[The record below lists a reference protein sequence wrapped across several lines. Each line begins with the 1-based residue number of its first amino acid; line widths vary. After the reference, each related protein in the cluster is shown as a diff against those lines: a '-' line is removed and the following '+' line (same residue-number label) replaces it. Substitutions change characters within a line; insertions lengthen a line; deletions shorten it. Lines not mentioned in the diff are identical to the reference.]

1 MATAKKVEQGSKVR
15 YAVVAA
21 GWISQTALLPGVEH
35 TGNSEV
41 TTIVTGHEY
50 KAEVLA
56 EKYPS
61 IKHSYSY
68 EEYDEFLRA
77 NVADAVYLAT
87 PNWDHVEFA
96 IKTLEAGLH
105 LLLEKPMAVSV
116 EQCQQIIKASQKT
129 GAKLMVAY
137 RLHFEPGTLK
147 ALKRVRKGELGKLRY
162 FNSSFSQ
169 PVSALNHRAKSGY
182 WAGPVPDMGP
192 YPINMVRTLFG
203 AEPIEVYATGWN
215 TDAKFNFEDT
225 VAVTLKFDEGR
236 IGSFVLSYNAQDLDD
251 FRITGDLGTLF
262 SSPAYAMP
270 GGMKH
275 TLMIGEKGSSESFG
289 KTDQFG
295 GELKYFSEC
304 VIAGRDPEPDGEEG
318 MLDVR
323 VLVAVEQ
330 SLKTGMP
337 VKLAPYTRA
346 RRASPDLEETLSP
359 VKIPDL
365 IGANKP
371 SEGGSNGE
379 EDQAPSEA
387 LRVA

>member
-1 MATAKKVEQGSKVR
+1 MATAKKVKQDTKVR

-50 KAEVLA
+50 KAEALA
-56 EKYPS
+56 DIYPTIKY
-61 IKHSYSY
+61 SYSY

-77 NVADAVYLAT
+77 DVADAVYLAT
-87 PNWDHVEFA
+87 PNWDHVELA

-116 EQCQQIIKASQKT
+116 EECQRIIAASQKT
-129 GAKLMVAY
+129 GAKLMIAY
-137 RLHFEPGTLK
+137 RMHFEPGALK
-147 ALKRVRKGELGKLRY
+147 ALRRVREAELGKLRY

-203 AEPIEVYATGWN
+203 AEPVEVFATGWN
-215 TDAKFNFEDT
+215 TDAKFNFEDS

-236 IGSFVLSYNAQDLDD
+236 VASMVLSYNAQDLDD
-251 FRITGDLGTLF
+251 FRVTGDLGSIF

-275 TLMIGEKGSSESFG
+275 TIMIGEKESTESFS

-304 VIAGRDPEPDGEEG
+304 VINGVDPEPDGEEG

-323 VLVAVEQ
+323 VLVACEQ

-337 VKLAPYTRA
+337 VKLAPYTRT
-346 RRASPDLEETLSP
+346 RSVSLDQEQTLSS
-359 VKIPDL
+359 VTIPEL
-365 IGANKP
+365 VGANKP

-379 EDQAPSEA
+379 EQQAPEEA
-387 LRVA
+387 LTAS

>member
-1 MATAKKVEQGSKVR
+1 MSNAKKVEPGKKVR

-41 TTIVTGHEY
+41 TAIVTGHEY
-50 KAEVLA
+50 KAEALA
-56 EKYPS
+56 EKYPT
-61 IKHSYSY
+61 IRHSYSY
-68 EEYDEFLRA
+68 EEYDQFLKDD
-77 NVADAVYLAT
+77 VADAVYLAT
-87 PNWDHVEFA
+87 PNWDHVELA

-116 EQCQQIIKASQKT
+116 EQCQQIIKASQKS

-137 RLHFEPGTLK
+137 RMHFEPGALK
-147 ALKRVRKGELGKLRY
+147 ALKVVREGKLGKLRY

-182 WAGPVPDMGP
+182 WAGPIPDMGP

-203 AEPIEVYATGWN
+203 AEPIEVYATGWK
-215 TDAKFNFEDT
+215 TDDKFNFEDT

-251 FRITGDLGTLF
+251 FRVTGDLGSLF

-275 TLMIGEKGSSESFG
+275 TTTIGEKESTESFD

-295 GELKYFSEC
+295 GELKYFSDC
-304 VIAGRDPEPDGEEG
+304 VMNNKDPEPDGEEG
-318 MLDVR
+318 LLDVR
-323 VLVAVEQ
+323 VLVACEQ

-337 VKLAPYTRA
+337 VKLAAYARS
-346 RRASPDLEETLSP
+346 RRASLDQEETLSP
-359 VKIPDL
+359 VKTPEL

-379 EDQAPSEA
+379 EEQAPREA
-387 LRVA
+387 RRVA